1 MSDQGQVKV
10 FDKETL
16 LQVKIHATYVVHFVE
31 KLSEALGVDIS
42 AGGVRSI
49 WLRNNMNTTAL
60 RVEKSNALAESA

>member
-1 MSDQGQVKV
+1 MTQINPPPNLPAR
-10 FDKETL
+10 F
-16 LQVKIHATYVVHFVE
+16 I

-42 AGGVRSI
+42 AGGVCSM